1 MIISAKDIYE
11 EIAEEENINLEL
23 IQSIGNAVFQNLR
36 TCLNDPMEL
45 SYELPKIG
53 TFNIRFK
60 KFENYFNG
68 FEKRLLE
75 GNEEAKLKY
84 EENPENFHKNKRL
97 MGKIK
102 VYREDKQ
109 QKEN

>member
-1 MIISAKDIYE
+1 MIIGAKDIYE

-36 TCLNDPMEL
+36 TCLNDPLEL

-60 KFENYFNG
+60 KFENY
-68 FEKRLLE
+68 
-75 GNEEAKLKY
+75 
-84 EENPENFHKNKRL
+84 KNNQFLTFKNNSN
-97 MGKIK
+97 KIK
-102 VYREDKQ
+102 CIKVIQ
-109 QKEN
+109 I